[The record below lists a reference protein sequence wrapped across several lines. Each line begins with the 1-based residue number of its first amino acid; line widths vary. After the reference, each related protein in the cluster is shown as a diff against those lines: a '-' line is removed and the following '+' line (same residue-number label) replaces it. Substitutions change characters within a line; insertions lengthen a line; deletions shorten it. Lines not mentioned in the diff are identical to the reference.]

1 MDVIL
6 NGACGRMGVVIREK
20 LASEPRGI
28 RLAVGVDPTANE
40 GENGI
45 LRSLSEYSGYADVII
60 DFSNHKSAYELMEYA
75 VSRGLPCVVATTG
88 HTDEERAA
96 IERAAEKIPVFMSAN
111 MSLGVAVTARLAKL
125 AASLLPEPEVEIVE
139 THHDKKL
146 DAPSGTALILARSV
160 KESLPEAEFVC
171 GRSGPGARTKN
182 EIGIHSLRIGGVVGE
197 HEVIISSGDEMISIK
212 HTAASRSL
220 FADGALAAAEFL
232 MGKPAGLYDMNDVVK
247 DAFGD

>member
-20 LASEPRGI
+20 LAAGVRGM
-28 RLAVGVDPTANE
+28 RLAAGVDPTAE
-40 GENGI
+40 DGGEIYKALTDYAGP
-45 LRSLSEYSGYADVII
+45 ADVII
-60 DFSNHKSAYELMEYA
+60 DFSNHESAGGLTAYA
-75 VSRGLPCVVATTG
+75 VSRSLPCVIATTG
-88 HTDEERAA
+88 HTEEERAL
-96 IERAAEKIPVFMSAN
+96 ISSAAKKIPIFLSAN

-125 AASLLPEPEVEIVE
+125 AAALLPEPEVEIVE

-146 DAPSGTALILARSV
+146 DAPSGTALILAGAV
-160 KESLPEAEFVC
+160 KESLPESEFVC
-171 GRSGPGARTKN
+171 GRSGHGKRTKN

-232 MGKPAGLYDMNDVVK
+232 VGKPAGIYDMNDVV
-247 DAFGD
+247 AGIFGR